1 MTKHCANTHDFSQIF
16 VNTINIPTLF
26 SSKLLNLF
34 TGISGESS
42 GGGKV
47 TSVLTAVWTA
57 WSHSWPIFSFPFFDF
72 LSFSIRFLS
81 FSSSF
86 FRLFSSSF
94 ALLILSFSS
103 FCCRFCS
110 SLLRSLNGV
119 SWTGS
124 MSGGAAWLSGIS
136 IGLS

>member
-1 MTKHCANTHDFSQIF
+1 MISYCANTQDFSQMF

-34 TGISGESS
+34 TGLSGESS
-42 GGGKV
+42 GGGKM

-103 FCCRFCS
+103 FCCSFCS

-124 MSGGAAWLSGIS
+124 MWGGVWLTGIS